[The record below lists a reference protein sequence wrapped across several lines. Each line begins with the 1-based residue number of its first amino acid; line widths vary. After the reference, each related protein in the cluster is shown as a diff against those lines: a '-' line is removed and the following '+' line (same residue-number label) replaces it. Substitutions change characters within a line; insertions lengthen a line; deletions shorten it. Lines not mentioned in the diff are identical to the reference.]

1 MNSRVLASA
10 AATVLAVAGSFL
22 LVAYTNGAE
31 QRALAG
37 VETSEVLIISAAVP
51 AGTPAD
57 VVLQSATRQEV
68 PAKAVPADAVS
79 DPAAISGLVTTVDLV
94 PGEQILS
101 TRFRDPATMPAPGTI
116 AVPAGLLEVSILLE
130 PQRSVGARLE
140 PGDTVGVFVSVKA
153 PVEATHL
160 TLHQVLVTAVQGTPA
175 AAEDSTSGASQA
187 AASENVMVTLA
198 LTAADAEKVV
208 YGQEFGTIWL
218 SDESSSAARE
228 GTRELTREGV
238 YK

>member
-10 AATVLAVAGSFL
+10 AAAVLAVAGSFL
-22 LVAYTNGAE
+22 LVSYTNGAE

-37 VETSEVLIISAAVP
+37 VQTSEVLIVSVAVP

-68 PAKAVPADAVS
+68 PAKARPADAVT
-79 DPAAISGLVTTVDLV
+79 DPAAITGLVSTVDLV
-94 PGEQILS
+94 PGEQLLS
-101 TRFRDPATMPAPGTI
+101 TRFRDPATAENPGIIT
-116 AVPAGLLEVSILLE
+116 VPAGMLEVSILLE
-130 PQRSVGARLE
+130 PQRTVGGRLKA
-140 PGDTVGVFVSVKA
+140 GDTVGVFLSVKA
-153 PVEATHL
+153 PAETTHL

-175 AAEDSTSGASQA
+175 AAEDPTSGASQA
-187 AASENVMVTLA
+187 AASESVMVTLA

-218 SDESSSAARE
+218 SAEPATAARE
-228 GTRELTREGV
+228 GTRELNREGV

>member
-10 AATVLAVAGSFL
+10 AAAVLAVAGSFL
-22 LVAYTNGAE
+22 LVSYTNGAE

-37 VETSEVLIISAAVP
+37 VQTSEVLIVSVAVP

-68 PAKAVPADAVS
+68 PAKARPADAVT
-79 DPAAISGLVTTVDLV
+79 DPAAITGLVSTVNLV
-94 PGEQILS
+94 PGEQLLS
-101 TRFRDPATMPAPGTI
+101 TRFRDPATAENPGII
-116 AVPAGLLEVSILLE
+116 AVPAGMLEVSILLE
-130 PQRSVGARLE
+130 PQRTVGGRLKA
-140 PGDTVGVFVSVKA
+140 GDTVGVFLSVKA
-153 PVEATHL
+153 PAEATHL

-175 AAEDSTSGASQA
+175 AAEDPTSGASQA
-187 AASENVMVTLA
+187 AASESVMVTLA

-218 SDESSSAARE
+218 SAEPATAARE
-228 GTRELTREGV
+228 GTRELNREGV